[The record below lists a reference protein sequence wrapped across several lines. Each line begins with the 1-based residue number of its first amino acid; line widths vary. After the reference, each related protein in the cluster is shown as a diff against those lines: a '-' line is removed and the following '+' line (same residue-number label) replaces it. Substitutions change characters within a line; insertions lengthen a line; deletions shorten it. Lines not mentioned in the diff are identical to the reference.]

1 MHTQNTY
8 NRKIERLVVQDVVFY
23 LGNLSSN
30 LDYIMVLLFV
40 I

>member
-1 MHTQNTY
+1 MHTQNSS
-8 NRKIERLVVQDVVFY
+8 NRKIETLVVQDVVFN